1 MTHEAS
7 LSPEARRKRAEARIR
22 DGQPLRRPEPRTWGW
37 TTLKRVAEG
46 VYAEGFIHAG
56 NLAFM
61 SLLALF
67 PFFIVLAALAQG
79 LGRTEDGLQ
88 AVSLF
93 LENVPPS
100 VASALEE
107 PIASVLSART
117 GYLLWI
123 GAAIGLWTTAS
134 FIETIREILRRSYG
148 TPYGRPFYEYRLFSL
163 GLIILSVALALLAF
177 ALQFVMTGVEQF
189 IYQVLP
195 FLEEYRVLVSLSR
208 VVPAV
213 AIFLGFFLVFWSLT
227 PREYR
232 SRRYPK
238 WPGALLVTVWWLG
251 TTALMPVVLANVIS
265 YDLTYGSLAGFM
277 LSMMFF
283 FVIGFGV
290 VVGAHLN
297 AALAEVPESE
307 LRKLVQDT
315 AAETEIEEPE

>member
-7 LSPEARRKRAEARIR
+7 QSPEARRRLAEVRIR
-22 DGQPLRRPEPRTWGW
+22 EGRPVDRPDPRTWGW
-37 TTLKRVAEG
+37 TTLKRVADG

-61 SLLALF
+61 ALLALF
-67 PFFIVLAALAQG
+67 PFFIVLAAIAQS

-88 AVSLF
+88 AVAIF
-93 LENVPPS
+93 LQNVPPS
-100 VASALEE
+100 VATALED

-117 GYLLWI
+117 GNLLWI

-134 FIETIREILRRSYG
+134 FIETVREILRRAYG
-148 TPYGRPFYEYRLFSL
+148 TPYGRPFYEYRLFSI
-163 GLIILSVALALLAF
+163 GLIIISVALALLAF

-189 IYQVLP
+189 IYRLVPL
-195 FLEEYRVLVSLSR
+195 FEEYRIFLTVSRL
-208 VVPAV
+208 VPAFV
-213 AIFLGFFLVFWSLT
+213 IFLGFYLVFWSLT
-227 PREYR
+227 PRQYR
-232 SRRYPK
+232 ARLYPK

-251 TTALMPVVLANVIS
+251 TTALMPVILENLIS

-290 VVGAHLN
+290 VVAAYLN

-307 LRKLVQDT
+307 LRKHVEET
-315 AAETEIEEPE
+315 AAETEVEEP

>member
-7 LSPEARRKRAEARIR
+7 QSPEARRRLAEVRIR
-22 DGQPLRRPEPRTWGW
+22 EGRPVDRPEPRTWGW
-37 TTLKRVAEG
+37 TTLKRVADG

-61 SLLALF
+61 ALLALF
-67 PFFIVLAALAQG
+67 PFFIVLAAIAQS

-88 AVSLF
+88 AVAIF
-93 LENVPPS
+93 LQNVPPS
-100 VASALEE
+100 VASALED

-117 GYLLWI
+117 GNLLWI

-134 FIETIREILRRSYG
+134 FIETVREILRRAYG
-148 TPYGRPFYEYRLFSL
+148 TPYGRPFYEYRLFSI
-163 GLIILSVALALLAF
+163 GLIIISVALALLAF

-189 IYQVLP
+189 IYRLVP
-195 FLEEYRVLVSLSR
+195 FFEDYRIFVSLSR
-208 VVPAV
+208 LVPAV
-213 AIFLGFFLVFWSLT
+213 VIFLGFYLVFWSLT
-227 PREYR
+227 PRQYR
-232 SRRYPK
+232 ARLYPK
-238 WPGALLVTVWWLG
+238 WPGALLVTAWWLG
-251 TTALMPVVLANVIS
+251 TTALMPVILENLIS

-290 VVGAHLN
+290 VVAAYLN

-307 LRKLVQDT
+307 LRKRIEET
-315 AAETEIEEPE
+315 AAETEVEEP

>member
-7 LSPEARRKRAEARIR
+7 QSPEARRRLAEVRIR
-22 DGQPLRRPEPRTWGW
+22 EGRPVDYPEPRTWGW
-37 TTLKRVAEG
+37 TTLKRVADG

-61 SLLALF
+61 ALLALF
-67 PFFIVLAALAQG
+67 PFFIVLAAIAQS

-88 AVSLF
+88 AVAMF
-93 LENVPPS
+93 LQNVPPS
-100 VASALEE
+100 VATALED

-117 GYLLWI
+117 GNLLWI

-134 FIETIREILRRSYG
+134 FIETVREILRRAYG
-148 TPYGRPFYEYRLFSL
+148 TPYGRPFYEYRLFSI
-163 GLIILSVALALLAF
+163 GLIIISVALALLAF

-189 IYQVLP
+189 IYRLVP
-195 FLEEYRVLVSLSR
+195 FFEDYRIFVSLSR
-208 VVPAV
+208 LVPAFV
-213 AIFLGFFLVFWSLT
+213 IFLGFYLVFWSLT
-227 PREYR
+227 PRQYR
-232 SRRYPK
+232 ARLYPK
-238 WPGALLVTVWWLG
+238 WPGALLVTAWWLG
-251 TTALMPVVLANVIS
+251 TTALMPVILENLIS

-290 VVGAHLN
+290 VVAAYLN

-307 LRKLVQDT
+307 LRKRIEET
-315 AAETEIEEPE
+315 EAETEVEEP

>member
-7 LSPEARRKRAEARIR
+7 HSPEARRRLDELRIR
-22 DGQPLRRPEPRTWGW
+22 EGKPLERPEPNTWGW
-37 TTLKRVAEG
+37 TTTKRVIEG

-61 SLLALF
+61 ALLALF
-67 PFFIVLAALAQG
+67 PFFIVLAAIAQSV
-79 LGRTEDGLQ
+79 GRTEDGLQ
-88 AVSLF
+88 AVAMF
-93 LENVPPS
+93 LQNVPPS
-100 VASALEE
+100 VGSALED

-117 GYLLWI
+117 GNLLWI

-134 FIETIREILRRSYG
+134 FIETIREILRRAYG
-148 TPYGRPFYEYRLFSL
+148 TPYGRPFYEYRLFSI
-163 GLIILSVALALLAF
+163 GLIIAAVAIALLAF
-177 ALQFVMTGVEQF
+177 GLQFVMTGIEQF
-189 IYQVLP
+189 IYDVAP
-195 FLEEYRVLVSLSR
+195 VLEEYRVIVTISR
-208 VVPAV
+208 LVPAA
-213 AIFLGFFLVFWSLT
+213 AIYIGFYLVFWTLT

-251 TTALMPVVLANVIS
+251 TTALMPVILSNLIS

-283 FVIGFGV
+283 FVIGYGV
-290 VVGAHLN
+290 VVASHLN

-307 LRKLVQDT
+307 LRET
-315 AAETEIEEPE
+315 ADETASEITVEEP

>member
-7 LSPEARRKRAEARIR
+7 QSPEARRRLAEVRIR
-22 DGQPLRRPEPRTWGW
+22 EGRPLDYPPPRTWGW
-37 TTLKRVAEG
+37 TTLKRVADG

-61 SLLALF
+61 ALLALF
-67 PFFIVLAALAQG
+67 PFFIVLAAIAQS

-88 AVSLF
+88 AVAIF
-93 LENVPPS
+93 LQNVPPS
-100 VASALEE
+100 VATALED

-117 GYLLWI
+117 GNLLWI

-134 FIETIREILRRSYG
+134 FIETVREILRRAYG
-148 TPYGRPFYEYRLFSL
+148 TPYGRPFYEYRLFSI
-163 GLIILSVALALLAF
+163 GLIIISVALALLAF

-189 IYQVLP
+189 IYRLVPL
-195 FLEEYRVLVSLSR
+195 LEEYRIFLSLSR
-208 VVPAV
+208 LVPAF
-213 AIFLGFFLVFWSLT
+213 AIFLGFYLVFWSLT
-227 PREYR
+227 PRQYR
-232 SRRYPK
+232 ARLYPK
-238 WPGALLVTVWWLG
+238 WPGALLVTIWWLG
-251 TTALMPVVLANVIS
+251 TTALMPVILENLIS

-290 VVGAHLN
+290 VVAAYLN

-307 LRKLVQDT
+307 LRKHIE
-315 AAETEIEEPE
+315 ETEVEEP

>member
-7 LSPEARRKRAEARIR
+7 QSPEARRRLAEVRIR
-22 DGQPLRRPEPRTWGW
+22 EGRPVDHPEPRTWGW
-37 TTLKRVAEG
+37 TTLKRVADG

-61 SLLALF
+61 ALLALF
-67 PFFIVLAALAQG
+67 PFFIVLAAIAQS

-88 AVSLF
+88 AVAMF
-93 LENVPPS
+93 LQNVPPS
-100 VASALEE
+100 VASALED

-117 GYLLWI
+117 GNLLWI

-134 FIETIREILRRSYG
+134 FIETVREILRRAYG
-148 TPYGRPFYEYRLFSL
+148 TPYGRPFYEYRLFSI
-163 GLIILSVALALLAF
+163 GMIIISVALALLAF

-189 IYQVLP
+189 IYRLVP
-195 FLEEYRVLVSLSR
+195 FFEDYRIFVSLSR
-208 VVPAV
+208 LVPAFV
-213 AIFLGFFLVFWSLT
+213 IFLGFYLVFWSLT
-227 PREYR
+227 PRQYR
-232 SRRYPK
+232 ARLYPK

-251 TTALMPVVLANVIS
+251 TTALMPVILANMIS

-290 VVGAHLN
+290 VVAAYLN

-307 LRKLVQDT
+307 LRKRIE
-315 AAETEIEEPE
+315 ETEVEEP

>member
-7 LSPEARRKRAEARIR
+7 QSPEARRRLDEIRIR
-22 DGQPLRRPEPRTWGW
+22 EGRPVDRPAPRTWGW

-61 SLLALF
+61 ALLALF
-67 PFFIVLAALAQG
+67 PFFIVLAAIAQS

-88 AVSLF
+88 AVAIF
-93 LENVPPS
+93 LQNVPPS
-100 VASALEE
+100 VASALED

-117 GYLLWI
+117 GNLLWI

-134 FIETIREILRRSYG
+134 FIETVREILRRAYG
-148 TPYGRPFYEYRLFSL
+148 TPYGRPFYEYRLFSI
-163 GLIILSVALALLAF
+163 GLIIISVALALLAF
-177 ALQFVMTGVEQF
+177 ALQFLMTGVEQF
-189 IYQVLP
+189 IYRLLP
-195 FLEEYRVLVSLSR
+195 FFEDYRVLVSLSR
-208 VVPAV
+208 LVPAI
-213 AIFLGFFLVFWSLT
+213 AIFIGFYLMFWSLM
-227 PREYR
+227 PRQYR
-232 SRRYPK
+232 ARLYPK

-251 TTALMPVVLANVIS
+251 TTALMPVILANIIS

-290 VVGAHLN
+290 VVGAYLN

-307 LRKLVQDT
+307 LRKLIEDT
-315 AAETEIEEPE
+315 GTETEVEEP

>member
-7 LSPEARRKRAEARIR
+7 QSPEARRRLAELRIR
-22 DGQPLRRPEPRTWGW
+22 EGRPLDYPEPRTWGW
-37 TTLKRVAEG
+37 TTLKRVVEG

-61 SLLALF
+61 ALLALF
-67 PFFIVLAALAQG
+67 PFFIVLAAIAQS

-88 AVSLF
+88 AVAIF
-93 LENVPPS
+93 LQNVPPT
-100 VASALEE
+100 VASALED

-117 GYLLWI
+117 GNLLWI

-134 FIETIREILRRSYG
+134 FIETVREILRRAYG
-148 TPYGRPFYEYRLFSL
+148 TPYGRPFYEYRLFSI
-163 GLIILSVALALLAF
+163 GLIIISVALALLAF

-189 IYQVLP
+189 IYRLVP
-195 FLEEYRVLVSLSR
+195 FFEDYRIFVSLSR
-208 VVPAV
+208 LVPAFV
-213 AIFLGFFLVFWSLT
+213 IFLGFYLVFWSLT
-227 PREYR
+227 PRQYR
-232 SRRYPK
+232 ARLYPK
-238 WPGALLVTVWWLG
+238 WPGALLVTIWWLG
-251 TTALMPVVLANVIS
+251 TTALMPVVLANLIS

-290 VVGAHLN
+290 VVAAYLN

-307 LRKLVQDT
+307 LRKRIEET
-315 AAETEIEEPE
+315 AAETEVEEP

>member
-7 LSPEARRKRAEARIR
+7 QSPEARRRLAEVRIR
-22 DGQPLRRPEPRTWGW
+22 EGRPVDRPAPRTWGW
-37 TTLKRVAEG
+37 TTLKRVIEG

-61 SLLALF
+61 AILALF
-67 PFFIVLAALAQG
+67 PFFIVLAAIAQS

-88 AVSLF
+88 AVAIF
-93 LENVPPS
+93 LQNVPPS
-100 VASALEE
+100 VASALED

-117 GYLLWI
+117 GNLLWI

-134 FIETIREILRRSYG
+134 FIETVREILRRAYG
-148 TPYGRPFYEYRLFSL
+148 TPYGRPFYEYRLFSI
-163 GLIILSVALALLAF
+163 GLIIISVALALLAF

-189 IYQVLP
+189 IYRLLP
-195 FLEEYRVLVSLSR
+195 FFEEYRVLVSFSR
-208 VVPAV
+208 LVPAL
-213 AIFLGFFLVFWSLT
+213 AIFLGFYLVFWSLT
-227 PREYR
+227 PRQYR
-232 SRRYPK
+232 ARLYPK

-251 TTALMPVVLANVIS
+251 TTALMPVILANLIS

-290 VVGAHLN
+290 VVASYLN

-307 LRKLVQDT
+307 LRKLIEET
-315 AAETEIEEPE
+315 GAETEVEEP